1 MQCDLCD
8 CKMGEGWCGS
18 CAKWLSRS
26 NAAAE
31 RQQLK
36 RDRRKAGL
44 VLVQEWVPV
53 DRLAAVQAAIAEVL
67 AQP

>member
-1 MQCDLCD
+1 MTP
-8 CKMGEGWCGS
+8 
-18 CAKWLSRS
+18 
-26 NAAAE
+26 AE
-31 RQQLK
+31 RQQLKRVRPMTDAYRQKLK

>member
-1 MQCDLCD
+1 MTPAQ
-8 CKMGEGWCGS
+8 
-18 CAKWLSRS
+18 
-26 NAAAE
+26 

-44 VLVQEWVPV
+44 VRVEVWVPADKV
-53 DRLAAVQAAIAEVL
+53 DAVKAAIAEAL